1 MSTRSPLG
9 LRDKVVGSSE
19 NKFPVQS
26 GSSGTMGRL
35 CFSVGLYLFTAS
47 AFGTLLTSS
56 LSLAHAHAKGELIVN
71 QKVREERSQAS
82 RSYVAPGMVCFPAT
96 LRYPVGSMPHTP
108 PFGSDPRWG

>member
-47 AFGTLLTSS
+47 AFGTLLASS

-71 QKVREERSQAS
+71 QKVRERREARPVAHTWLLEWYAS
-82 RSYVAPGMVCFPAT
+82 P